1 MFLMNCTAVGLIP
14 WIGGPSDHRGYGMP
28 NATVYWQS
36 ADQGLARDID
46 GIIPDYAALED
57 AKAHR

>member
-14 WIGGPSDHRGYGMP
+14 WIGPSDHRGMGKP
-28 NATVYWQS
+28 NATVYRQS
-36 ADQGLARDID
+36 ADRGLARDID